1 MFLLVE
7 CDRRTEGRTDTTE
20 YKDARTHLKR
30 KIMRRKEEKIM
41 GRKKEKKDRI
51 MEEKKEKDC
60 GKCGQKIVAKK
71 KELE

>member
-1 MFLLVE
+1 
-7 CDRRTEGRTDTTE
+7 
-20 YKDARTHLKR
+20 
-30 KIMRRKEEKIM
+30 MRRKEEKIM

-60 GKCGQKIVAKK
+60 GKCGQKIVKKK